1 MTFVPGQRIINELEP
16 DLGLGVVEEVPN
28 SRTVCIFFPA
38 SNEKRIYRT
47 GSAPLSRLVLH
58 AGQQA
63 QDKKGR
69 RFRIE
74 QVEERNGLLVYKGEG
89 LEVPEEELEDKVPLA
104 GAADRLKSA
113 SLGEKG
119 DLELRMRAHSL
130 LAHARGSR
138 VRGLG
143 TARVALLAHQIYLAY
158 KVARMANPR
167 VLLSDQVGLGKTIEA
182 GLIFSAMRSLGR
194 ADRVLVV
201 MPDSLMHQWL
211 IEMLRRFN
219 ELFTVAGS
227 DVLNDLTSEP
237 SEITD
242 ENGNIFTSSS
252 SPFESSGRILMPWSS
267 LQSGLYHE
275 AAKYNWDLL
284 IVDEAHH
291 LRQGMEGYELI
302 KGLAAKSRGV
312 LLLTGTP
319 SRGGRR
325 TEFDLLH
332 LADSARYPDY
342 KKFLAERGE
351 SSAVAEAAARLVSLG
366 ASYVPEHEKIF
377 ADLDE
382 FFAKRNDNLQGY
394 FDEFRRTGGASLE
407 VLLDALV
414 DRHGPG
420 RVLFRNRRANLGS
433 LFPGRV
439 LHKVPVWKGKLDPMM
454 QMLMEDELKGV
465 YVGTGELDGR
475 IEWLADFLEQYENDK
490 VLLIV
495 HSSKLVIS
503 IRDQL
508 REEFGIYSAAF
519 YESLTLVERDRQ
531 AAWFA
536 DPKGPQLMICSEI
549 GSEGRNFQFA
559 HRLVFWDIP
568 VNPDVIE
575 QRIGRLDRIGQ
586 KHPVDLYVLY
596 FLGDPSED
604 LLKWHEAMHSFD
616 GPLEGGEEIS
626 KAVRLSENLG
636 EENFDKVIAES
647 LVLAEEKRE
656 LAEKNVDVLID
667 INSFD
672 RKLGGELIDEINE
685 FDKNSGFTEVVT
697 DILERMGV
705 HVNDTDTPGIFR
717 VTPGDMMKMDHV
729 PGMRNDTALV
739 CFDRSTALDREDLE
753 YITSD
758 HLLAQSALSWFL
770 DGSEGA
776 ATAVRWN
783 HAPKGGFILQALFVC
798 EASGHP
804 SLELARCLPPK
815 PMLIS
820 LELSGIEFEG
830 DIPSAS
836 LTKLAPA
843 AVRAIWGKIG
853 SKIDKLIERAETMAA
868 ERIKPLVAAS
878 LKKADFIWK
887 REAERLEQLRLINPN
902 VTKAEVSE
910 CRAKLAEVRK
920 ALESASPRL
929 DALRMVL
936 LDNR

>member
-1 MTFVPGQRIINELEP
+1 H
-16 DLGLGVVEEVPN
+16 
-28 SRTVCIFFPA
+28 A
-38 SNEKRIYRT
+38 
-47 GSAPLSRLVLH
+47 LV
-58 AGQQA
+58 
-63 QDKKGR
+63 
-69 RFRIE
+69 
-74 QVEERNGLLVYKGEG
+74 
-89 LEVPEEELEDKVPLA
+89 
-104 GAADRLKSA
+104 S
-113 SLGEKG
+113 
-119 DLELRMRAHSL
+119 
-130 LAHARGSR
+130 HARGSR

-143 TARVALLAHQIYLAY
+143 TARVSLLEHQIYLAY

-182 GLIFSAMRSLGR
+182 GLIFSAMRALGR
-194 ADRVLVV
+194 ADRVLIV

-219 ELFTVAGS
+219 ELFTEAGS
-227 DVLNDLTSEP
+227 DVLNDLISQP
-237 SEITD
+237 AEITD
-242 ENGNIFTSSS
+242 ENGNVFSSSS
-252 SPFESSGRILMPWSS
+252 SPFESCGRILMPWSS
-267 LQSGLYHE
+267 LQGGLYHE

-291 LRQGMEGYELI
+291 LRQGMEGYDLI
-302 KGLAAKSRGV
+302 QGLAAKSRGV

-342 KKFLAERGE
+342 QKFLAERSE
-351 SSAVAEAAARLVSLG
+351 SAAVTEAASRLVELG
-366 ASYVPEHEKIF
+366 TSYVPEHEQIF
-377 ADLDE
+377 AGLNE
-382 FFAKRNDNLQGY
+382 FFARRNDDLSGY
-394 FDEFRRTGGASLE
+394 FDEFRRGREGAYDQLLE
-407 VLLDALV
+407 ALV

-439 LHKVPVWKGKLDPMM
+439 LHKVPVWKGKIDPMM

-465 YVGTGELDGR
+465 YIGSGELDGR
-475 IEWLADFLEQYENDK
+475 LEWLADFLEQYEGDK
-490 VLLIV
+490 ILLIA
-495 HSSKLVIS
+495 HSSKSVMS
-503 IRDQL
+503 IRDML
-508 REEFGIYSAAF
+508 RVEFGIHAAAF
-519 YESLTLVERDRQ
+519 YESMTLVERDRQ

-596 FLGDPSED
+596 FMGEPSED

-626 KAVRLSENLG
+626 KAVHLSENLG
-636 EENFDKVIAES
+636 QNDFDKVIAES

-656 LAEKNVDVLID
+656 QAERNVDVLVD
-667 INSFD
+667 INSYD
-672 RKLGGELIDEINE
+672 RKLGAELIGEINE
-685 FDKNSGFTEVVT
+685 FDEKSGFREVVS

-705 HVNDTDTPGIFR
+705 LVNDTETPGIFR
-717 VTPGDMMKMDHV
+717 VKPGDMMKMDHI

-739 CFDRSTALDREDLE
+739 CFDRATALEREDLE
-753 YITSD
+753 YITAD
-758 HLLAQSALSWFL
+758 HPLAQNALSWFL

-783 HAPKGGFILQALFVC
+783 HAPKGGFILQALFIC

-804 SLELARCLPPK
+804 SLELARCLPPE

-820 LELSGIEFEG
+820 LELSGKEFEG
-830 DIPSAS
+830 TVPAAS
-836 LTKLAPA
+836 LTKLAPS
-843 AVRAIWGKIG
+843 AVRAIWGKVG
-853 SKIDKLIERAETMAA
+853 AKIDKLIERAEAMAA
-868 ERIKPLVAAS
+868 ERVKPLVSEA
-878 LKKADFIWK
+878 LKNADRIWK
-887 REAERLEQLRLINPN
+887 REAERLEQLRRINPN
-902 VTKAEVSE
+902 VTKAEADE
-910 CRAKLAEVRK
+910 CRKRLAEVRE
-920 ALESASPRL
+920 ALAGAAPRL